1 MATTGSGF
9 PGAKRSTCWSI
20 TINNP
25 TNVDFEAI
33 KNPTGIHWFL
43 KFVGQEEVGAE
54 GTKHIQGMLRTKS
67 VKFSAVKKLFPRA
80 HIEVAQK
87 PAALEKYVQKE
98 DTRVAKLGDT
108 QYATISDINK
118 TITEIWPTLRDW
130 HDWTNNLPCEK
141 QDKMGLNTLDNITKY
156 LIKKGLY
163 GVEFV
168 ASTPT
173 IRAAW
178 NKFGGDIVAREF
190 KEQARRIEEENARKE
205 RDEEDSQESSS
216 DSQET
221 DSQDCETLTDGSDSG
236 DNSI

>member
-1 MATTGSGF
+1 MATT
-9 PGAKRSTCWSI
+9 GAKRSTCWSI

-33 KNPTGIHWFL
+33 KNPTGVHWFL
-43 KFVGQEEVGAE
+43 KFIGQEEVGAE

-118 TITEIWPTLRDW
+118 TITEIWPTYRHW
-130 HDWTNNLPCEK
+130 VDWTNNLPCEE
-141 QDKMGLNTLDNITKY
+141 QDKMNLKTLDTITKY
-156 LIKKGLY
+156 LIKKCLY

-173 IRAAW
+173 IRSAW

-205 RDEEDSQESSS
+205 REEN

-221 DSQDCETLTDGSDSG
+221 DSQDSQEESYCESATSECTESD
-236 DNSI
+236 DY